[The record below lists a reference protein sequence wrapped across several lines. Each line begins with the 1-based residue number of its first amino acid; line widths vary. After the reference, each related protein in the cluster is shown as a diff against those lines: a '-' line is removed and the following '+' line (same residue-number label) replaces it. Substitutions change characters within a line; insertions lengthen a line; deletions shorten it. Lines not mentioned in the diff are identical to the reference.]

1 MMADGL
7 IRCYVICQFASDTST
22 TIEHPREKVKVGST
36 SIGLRYRQY
45 SLYTNPPSICWDFS
59 LKGPP
64 YPALTMLICWF
75 GGKISTSIYKTL
87 GHCVITS
94 CNGKAGLFKVHF
106 VFWYFFMEVY
116 DSIRKRHICVV
127 SITDNILIL

>member
-1 MMADGL
+1 MSYASSPQTQARPLNTHAKKLRWDKHQSA
-7 IRCYVICQFASDTST
+7 CVI
-22 TIEHPREKVKVGST
+22 GST
-36 SIGLRYRQY
+36 VCTQILQVYFGIS
-45 SLYTNPPSICWDFS
+45 P
-59 LKGPP
+59 LKDHLTLP

-75 GGKISTSIYKTL
+75 WGKISTSIYKTL

-94 CNGKAGLFKVHF
+94 CNGKAGLFKEHF
-106 VFWYFFMEVY
+106 VFWWYFFMEVY